1 MKRVFPRIFLP
12 LVCLLYACFLVLDLT
27 ALADSTWI
35 KYVSILLCF
44 SAALLNHSCQDGRL
58 VVLALLFTAAA
69 DWFLLV
75 QNRNYLFGVSLFCI
89 VQFIYSIRLYRLR
102 GRLCFASLPFRILPL
117 SAFFFGIDTLS
128 ALSVFYFSNL
138 AVNAW
143 EGVLLRSCGRKHRLF
158 ACGLL
163 LFVGCDLCVGAW
175 NLGIFPSCT
184 HFGMWLFYLP
194 SQVCIA
200 LSSYPQGATKQ

>member
-44 SAALLNHSCQDGRL
+44 STALLNHSSQDGRL

-102 GRLCFASLPFRILPL
+102 GRRIL
-117 SAFFFGIDTLS
+117 
-128 ALSVFYFSNL
+128 
-138 AVNAW
+138 
-143 EGVLLRSCGRKHRLF
+143 
-158 ACGLL
+158 
-163 LFVGCDLCVGAW
+163 
-175 NLGIFPSCT
+175 
-184 HFGMWLFYLP
+184 
-194 SQVCIA
+194 
-200 LSSYPQGATKQ
+200 

>member
-89 VQFIYSIRLYRLR
+89 VQFIYR
-102 GRLCFASLPFRILPL
+102 RIL
-117 SAFFFGIDTLS
+117 
-128 ALSVFYFSNL
+128 
-138 AVNAW
+138 
-143 EGVLLRSCGRKHRLF
+143 
-158 ACGLL
+158 
-163 LFVGCDLCVGAW
+163 
-175 NLGIFPSCT
+175 
-184 HFGMWLFYLP
+184 
-194 SQVCIA
+194 
-200 LSSYPQGATKQ
+200 